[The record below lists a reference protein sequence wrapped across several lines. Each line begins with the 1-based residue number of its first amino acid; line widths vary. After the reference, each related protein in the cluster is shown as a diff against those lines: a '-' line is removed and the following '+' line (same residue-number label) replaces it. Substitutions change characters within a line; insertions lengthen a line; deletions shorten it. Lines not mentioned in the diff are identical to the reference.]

1 MAQRRH
7 RTRKE
12 PDAPS
17 SPLKHVLDR
26 STDVQVRIEDAA
38 ADLANVNSLITADI
52 RSGTPLAIVIGALDQ
67 SLGAESKVQDA
78 VHELVAVNDAF
89 ANVLETREQIERKL
103 ARSQVALHASRVHER
118 RARHDALHDSITG
131 LPNLALF
138 KDRLERALAQAH
150 RHEWKCA
157 VMFLD
162 LDRFKQVNDTHGHD
176 VGDSVLRLVADRLR
190 AFVRDGDTVGRRSGD
205 EFLYLMT
212 EPTDRATVEVMATR
226 LAAMLAEPATVD
238 GVTLSISV
246 SVGVALSPDEAT
258 TAAELLTKADHAMYD
273 HKRRVRQESA

>member
-1 MAQRRH
+1 
-7 RTRKE
+7 
-12 PDAPS
+12 
-17 SPLKHVLDR
+17 VLER
-26 STDVQVRIEDAA
+26 STDVQEQIEEAA
-38 ADLANVNSLITADI
+38 ADLANVNNVITADI
-52 RSGTPLAIVIGALDQ
+52 RGGTPLAVVVGALDQ

-78 VHELVAVNDAF
+78 VKELVAVNDAF
-89 ANVLETREQIERKL
+89 ANVIETREQIERQL
-103 ARSQVALHASRVHER
+103 ARSQIALHASRVHER

-138 KDRLERALAQAH
+138 KDRLERALVQAH

-176 VGDSVLRLVADRLR
+176 VGDSILRLVADRLR

-226 LAAMLAEPATVD
+226 LAAMLAEPATI
-238 GVTLSISV
+238 GTVTLSVSV
-246 SVGVALSPDEAT
+246 SVGVAVYPDDAS
-258 TAAELLTKADHAMYD
+258 TAVELLTKADHAMYD
-273 HKRRVRQESA
+273 HKRRAGPEHA